1 MRTSVF
7 IYWQKVKLSGVIP
20 LQECMKVPTLF
31 AVKIDLKG
39 HGQRIEGRLILRF
52 LVRIIVRGKDHIT
65 LRATP
70 VVVIIKENNKGFV
83 VWWVNLVLAIA
94 TKCDLFVV
102 H

>member
-7 IYWQKVKLSGVIP
+7 IYWQKVKLSGVVP

-39 HGQRIEGRLILRF
+39 HDQRIEGRLILRF
-52 LVRIIVRGKDHIT
+52 LVRIIVRGKDHVT
-65 LRATP
+65 LRTTP
-70 VVVIIKENNKGFV
+70 VVVIIKKNNKGFV
-83 VWWVNLVLAIA
+83 VWWVNSVLAIA

-102 H
+102 Y

>member
-7 IYWQKVKLSGVIP
+7 IYWQKVKLTRVVP
-20 LQECMKVPTLF
+20 VQECMKVPTLF

-39 HGQRIEGRLILRF
+39 HCQRIEVRLILRF
-52 LVRIIVRGKDHIT
+52 LVRIIIRGKDHVT
-65 LRATP
+65 LRTTP

-102 H
+102 Y

>member
-7 IYWQKVKLSGVIP
+7 IYWQKVKLSGVVP

-52 LVRIIVRGKDHIT
+52 LVRVIVRGKDHIT
-65 LRATP
+65 LRTTP

>member
-1 MRTSVF
+1 M
-7 IYWQKVKLSGVIP
+7 
-20 LQECMKVPTLF
+20 QECMKVPTLF

-39 HGQRIEGRLILRF
+39 HCQRIEVRLILRF
-52 LVRIIVRGKDHIT
+52 LVRIIIRGKDHVT
-65 LRATP
+65 LRTTP

-102 H
+102 Y

>member
-52 LVRIIVRGKDHIT
+52 LVRVIVRGKDHIT
-65 LRATP
+65 LRTTP

>member
-7 IYWQKVKLSGVIP
+7 IYWKKVKLMRLIP
-20 LQECMKVPTLF
+20 LQECMKIPTLF

-52 LVRIIVRGKDHIT
+52 LVRIIIRGKDHIT

-70 VVVIIKENNKGFV
+70 VVVIIKKNNKGFV
-83 VWWVNLVLAIA
+83 VWWVNSVFAIA

-102 H
+102 Y